1 MPSPTKPPSLASAI
15 VRWQR
20 DSIRARGLG
29 GSLKYLAEQFVECI
43 KDSLPERRRSRFGDI
58 DYDCDHAVDTTW
70 ARLPLSVRL
79 REVFSERLYQPTVEE
94 EFAVIMQH
102 LTTVDFETYTFIDL
116 GSGKGRV
123 LLMAAM
129 YPFAR
134 VVGVEVQP
142 ELDAIARRNI
152 EVFDEPGQQCRNIE
166 SVCCDAREYEFPAEN
181 IVLYLFNPFPDYVL
195 HEVLENLVASSRQV
209 PRSIIVLYNAPFEK
223 QEFER
228 IPELRRFYETSQ
240 YQLYTVESGSPG

>member
-1 MPSPTKPPSLASAI
+1 
-15 VRWQR
+15 V
-20 DSIRARGLG
+20 
-29 GSLKYLAEQFVECI
+29 

-79 REVFSERLYQPTVEE
+79 REVFSERLYQPTVET
-94 EFAVIMQH
+94 EFAEIMQQ
-102 LTTVDFETYTFIDL
+102 LTTVDFETFTFIDL
-116 GSGKGRV
+116 GSGKGRA

-152 EVFDEPGQQCRNIE
+152 ESFDEPAQQCHNIE
-166 SVCCDAREYEFPAEN
+166 SLCADAREYEFPAEN

-195 HEVLENLVASSRQV
+195 REVLRNLTASARET
-209 PRSIIVLYNAPFEK
+209 PRRIFVLYNAPFEK

-228 IPELRRFYETSQ
+228 IPELRIFFQTAQ
-240 YQLYTVESGSPG
+240 YQLYRIELG